1 MQHQNIKEIALK
13 ETPLF
18 PNHKIPFGHVNVVF
32 FSKVGNLF
40 SFNCELLLQCEEK
53 TLLYH
58 AHGNHTYYI

>member
-18 PNHKIPFGHVNVVF
+18 PFWTCKCCF